1 MLLLGVVYNTFN
13 GVANNKKWCLMKIQ
27 LHFEMNSKLY
37 IKDPENTE
45 LGKKIVLNSIRLI
58 YDIGFEDFNF
68 KKLAMQIGST
78 EASIYRYFE
87 NKHKLLIYLTSWYWN
102 WLEYQLSFQTKN
114 IKDPKD
120 KIKLVI
126 NLITTTC
133 ENEIGSSHIDE
144 VTLHRLMVRE
154 GTKVYFTHNVSE
166 DNKDQ
171 LFKPYKDVCK
181 VISNIILDCDP
192 KYEFSKSLASTIVE
206 IAHFQTFFKNN
217 LPALTDFGLKKTEA
231 DVIRFLESLVFS
243 ALKI

>member
-1 MLLLGVVYNTFN
+1 
-13 GVANNKKWCLMKIQ
+13 MKIQ

-37 IKDPENTE
+37 IKDPESSD

-68 KKLAMQIGST
+68 KKLAQKISST
-78 EASIYRYFE
+78 EAGIYRYFE

-114 IKDPKD
+114 IENSKD
-120 KIKLVI
+120 KMKLVL

-133 ENEIGSSHIDE
+133 ENEIGSNHIDE
-144 VTLHRLMVRE
+144 VKLHRLMVRE
-154 GTKVYFTHNVSE
+154 GTKAYFTQSVQE

-171 LFKPYKDVCK
+171 LFKPYKDVCR
-181 VISNIILDCDP
+181 VISEVILECDP
-192 KYEFSKSLASTIVE
+192 SYEFSKSLASTVVE
-206 IAHFQTFFKNN
+206 IAHLQTFFKNH

-231 DVIRFLESLVFS
+231 DVIRFLENLVFS
-243 ALKI
+243 TLKI